1 MGWAPAA
8 GIPLLWEEEDLTAL
22 KATHRS
28 LPKEGERQPSL
39 GGMLAIPAA
48 DRPSPWVCAGCGRT
62 PGHWQTALTA
72 LPHHALWVTASFPAS
87 LLTTTADQTM

>member
-8 GIPLLWEEEDLTAL
+8 GIPLLWEAEDLTAL

-48 DRPSPWVCAGCGRT
+48 DRPRPGSVLVVAGPLGT
-62 PGHWQTALTA
+62 GKQL
-72 LPHHALWVTASFPAS
+72 
-87 LLTTTADQTM
+87 